1 MLTDSQDGE
10 LHGERRGKPVCL
22 ERSLGAPGAISF
34 LVGTIIGSGI
44 FATPKWVL
52 LYVGSVGMSLVMWAL
67 CGMIALFS
75 ALCYCELGTLIP
87 RSGAE
92 YPYLLEAY
100 GALPAFLYSWVFV
113 LFSKPSGVMILLVFG
128 AYVIEPFF
136 PGCSSREDLMPLVK
150 IIAAAATGVILF
162 VNCASVKWATR
173 MQIIFT
179 AAKMIAIVML
189 IVTGLIRLAQGH
201 TSSLENSFTGTSPNI
216 GLLAYAFYNGLFPY
230 DGWNQLNFITEEIK
244 NPNRNLPLTIWIGI
258 PLVTSCYL
266 LVNIG
271 YFTVLTPQEVL
282 DSEAVAVTLA
292 NRLYGIMAWTI
303 PILVACSTFGTA
315 NANAFAGGRLTFAA
329 AREGH
334 LPRFL
339 AMIHTKRRTPLPGL
353 IFSVSLEYVPLVRVL
368 FYDRMAHIY
377 AS

>member
-1 MLTDSQDGE
+1 MTMAELEQRQNMLTDSQDGE

-150 IIAAAATGVILF
+150 IIAAAATGKF
-162 VNCASVKWATR
+162 NKSFFFFF
-173 MQIIFT
+173 FT
-179 AAKMIAIVML
+179 FSYG
-189 IVTGLIRLAQGH
+189 VT
-201 TSSLENSFTGTSPNI
+201 
-216 GLLAYAFYNGLFPY
+216 
-230 DGWNQLNFITEEIK
+230 D
-244 NPNRNLPLTIWIGI
+244 LTC
-258 PLVTSCYL
+258 L
-266 LVNIG
+266 
-271 YFTVLTPQEVL
+271 
-282 DSEAVAVTLA
+282 
-292 NRLYGIMAWTI
+292 
-303 PILVACSTFGTA
+303 
-315 NANAFAGGRLTFAA
+315 
-329 AREGH
+329 
-334 LPRFL
+334 
-339 AMIHTKRRTPLPGL
+339 
-353 IFSVSLEYVPLVRVL
+353 
-368 FYDRMAHIY
+368 
-377 AS
+377 

>member
-1 MLTDSQDGE
+1 MAELEQRQNMLTDSQDGE

-150 IIAAAATGVILF
+150 IIAAAATGKFNKSHFFFFF
-162 VNCASVKWATR
+162 VTFSYG
-173 MQIIFT
+173 
-179 AAKMIAIVML
+179 
-189 IVTGLIRLAQGH
+189 VT
-201 TSSLENSFTGTSPNI
+201 
-216 GLLAYAFYNGLFPY
+216 
-230 DGWNQLNFITEEIK
+230 D
-244 NPNRNLPLTIWIGI
+244 LTC
-258 PLVTSCYL
+258 L
-266 LVNIG
+266 
-271 YFTVLTPQEVL
+271 
-282 DSEAVAVTLA
+282 
-292 NRLYGIMAWTI
+292 
-303 PILVACSTFGTA
+303 
-315 NANAFAGGRLTFAA
+315 
-329 AREGH
+329 
-334 LPRFL
+334 
-339 AMIHTKRRTPLPGL
+339 
-353 IFSVSLEYVPLVRVL
+353 
-368 FYDRMAHIY
+368 
-377 AS
+377 